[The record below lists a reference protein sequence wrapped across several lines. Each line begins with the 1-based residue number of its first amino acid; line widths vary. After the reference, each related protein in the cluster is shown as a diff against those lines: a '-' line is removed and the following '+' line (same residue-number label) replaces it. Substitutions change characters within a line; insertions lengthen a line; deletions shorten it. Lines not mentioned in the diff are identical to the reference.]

1 MTVHNSDGIST
12 PRITA
17 VGGILNVTAARKD
30 DAGKY
35 KLKASN
41 AEGKAAIK
49 VNLDVHYQ
57 PK

>member
-1 MTVHNSDGIST
+1 MKTVPI
-12 PRITA
+12 RITA
-17 VGGILNVTAARKD
+17 VGGVLNVTAARKD

-35 KLKASN
+35 KLRASN

-49 VNLDVHYQ
+49 VKLDVHYQ